1 MKTALAVLATV
12 LWMSAAWAQEPEVI
26 DATNLDALR
35 AKQGQDV
42 VVEGQVTE
50 IGTTK
55 DNTITFINI
64 GLPKK
69 QGFVALIFQR
79 NLAAFPEGADKYKNQ
94 KVRVKGA
101 IKLYKGEIPQID
113 LKSPEQI
120 TIVPPQ

>member
-12 LWMSAAWAQEPEVI
+12 LWMSAAVAQEPEVI
-26 DATNLDALR
+26 DATNLEALR
-35 AKQGQDV
+35 AKQGQDA

-55 DNTITFINI
+55 DSSITFINI

-79 NLAAFPEGADKYKNQ
+79 NLAAFPEGIDKYKNQ
-94 KVRVKGA
+94 KVRVK
-101 IKLYKGEIPQID
+101 
-113 LKSPEQI
+113 
-120 TIVPPQ
+120 